1 MRCDQLKGSL
11 ATVSA
16 RNPKVSSEI
25 LPLGMPVVYRFSAVH
40 SLTLYIGIFTH
51 GYLEADVSA
60 IGTGISFGRIQPSAF
75 TLVNF
80 RFLVEAQRLEDP
92 RLYPTSVPSRYPNRK
107 NTIPTNQARSLNIVL
122 IFIVRWVKRL
132 CLNRAAQTPMLAH
145 RRQEL

>member
-16 RNPKVSSEI
+16 RIRKVGSEI

-40 SLTLYIGIFTH
+40 RYLPH

-107 NTIPTNQARSLNIVL
+107 NTIPANQARSLNIVL

-132 CLNRAAQTPMLAH
+132 CFYNRAAQTPMLAH